1 MTSDNHKL
9 SEEEARAYLNY
20 IKAEDDLTNVANQIK
35 NNTKE
40 IKQGKYKSLS
50 VNANDNNV
58 LNIEKNGKNIY
69 SSISTTL
76 IFLNKRYPFILM
88 IVVTLLILLM
98 ERNTIFLLR
107 KKKKKR

>member
-1 MTSDNHKL
+1 M

-40 IKQGKYKSLS
+40 IKQGKYNSLS

-76 IFLNKRYPFILM
+76 IFRNKRYPFILM
-88 IVVTLLILLM
+88 IVVISLIHLM
-98 ERNTIFLLR
+98 VRHIIFLL
-107 KKKKKR
+107 KEEEKR